1 MSTAA
6 RPSAVL
12 RHRDFR
18 WFWASDAVDLLGT
31 SMAPVALAFAVL
43 HVDGSARALSQV
55 LAIHIGAHAVFV
67 LVGGLVADRF
77 PRTLVLQ
84 GSNVLSFLAQGAV
97 GALVVTNQATVTSIM
112 ALVAIGGAASA
123 FGMPATEGIVPQLV
137 TRAQLQQANAVMA
150 FARRGAMVLGPAAAG
165 VLVATA
171 GPGWAILADAAT
183 FLLATLALTRVRLPP
198 SRRAT
203 GAGDAA
209 SFAGQLREGWT
220 HVRSRTWLW
229 VIIAAFGV
237 VNAIQAGAW
246 GVLGP
251 VIAETTPGLGAD
263 GWGIVV
269 SAQAVGAIGM
279 TLLLLRL
286 PLSRPLRHGMVGV
299 SVMAIPLCLLGFR
312 PETLLLA
319 TAALLGGGGIEVFG
333 TGWRTALMEQVPPDA
348 LSRVASFDMLGSFI
362 AIPVGTLLFGWLA
375 TRADLEAVLIISA
388 IAYATAALAT
398 LLVPSVR
405 QLPRLADSATE
416 PHRDVSADATDPR

>member
-1 MSTAA
+1 MSQVG
-6 RPSAVL
+6 RPMAVL
-12 RHRDFR
+12 RNRDFR

-43 HVDGSARALSQV
+43 HLDSSAQALSQV
-55 LAIHIGAHAVFV
+55 LATYIGAHAVFV

-84 GSNVLSFLAQGAV
+84 GSNVVSFLTQGAV
-97 GALVVTNQATVTSIM
+97 GALVVTDQATIPSILV
-112 ALVAIGGAASA
+112 LVAIGGAASA
-123 FGMPATEGIVPQLV
+123 FGMPATEGVVPQLV
-137 TRAQLQQANAVMA
+137 AHAHLQQANAIMA
-150 FARRGAMVLGPAAAG
+150 FARRGAMVLGPAIAG
-165 VLVATA
+165 VLVAAA
-171 GPGWAILADAAT
+171 GPGWAIIADAAT

-198 SRRAT
+198 STPAMGSGET
-203 GAGDAA
+203 A
-209 SFAGQLREGWT
+209 SFLGQLREGWT

-237 VNAIQAGAW
+237 INAIQAGAW

-251 VIAETTPGLGAD
+251 VIADTSPGLGAR
-263 GWGIVV
+263 GWGLVV
-269 SAQAVGAIGM
+269 SAQAAGAIGM

-286 PLSRPLRHGMVGV
+286 PLKWPLRQGMVGV

-319 TAALLGGGGIEVFG
+319 AAALLGGAGIEIFG

-362 AIPVGTLLFGWLA
+362 AIPAGTLLYGWLA
-375 TRADLEAVLIISA
+375 TRADLEIVLIISA
-388 IAYATAALAT
+388 IVYATAALAT

-405 QLPRLADSATE
+405 RLRRLGDSATE
-416 PHRDVSADATDPR
+416 PDHGLSADATDSR